1 MPIITEKDRH
11 ELGKVLSGLTN
22 PVQLI
27 MFTQDFEC
35 QFCAQTRSLLE
46 EVAELGDMISL
57 QVKDFVGES
66 HVAREYG
73 VEKIPAIVVLG
84 EEDYGIRFYGI
95 PGGYEFSTF
104 VETIAAVSRRESG
117 LEAEVTELLAKLNRP
132 VHIQV
137 MVSPTCPNCPN
148 AALAAHRLA
157 LASGKI
163 TSDTVEITEFPQLA
177 TRYGISSVPVTIIDE
192 GMRITGV
199 LPVIELAREVL
210 RSTSSRRQIWPSD
223 MWRRLP
229 KK

>member
-1 MPIITEKDRH
+1 MPIIKEKDRY

-22 PVQLI
+22 PVKLL

-35 QFCAQTRSLLE
+35 LFCAQTRLLLE

-73 VEKIPAIVVLG
+73 VEKIPAIVVRG

-104 VETIAAVSRRESG
+104 VETIVAVSRRENG
-117 LEAEVTELLAKLNRP
+117 LEAAVTELLGKLNRP

-137 MVSPTCPNCPN
+137 MVSPTCPNCPS
-148 AALAAHRLA
+148 AALAAHRCA

-177 TRYGISSVPVTIIDE
+177 TRYEISSVPITIFNE
-192 GMRITGV
+192 ERRITGV
-199 LPVIELAREVL
+199 LPVIELAHEVL
-210 RSTSSRRQIWPSD
+210 RSTSSRREIWPRD
-223 MWRRLP
+223 MWQ
-229 KK
+229 